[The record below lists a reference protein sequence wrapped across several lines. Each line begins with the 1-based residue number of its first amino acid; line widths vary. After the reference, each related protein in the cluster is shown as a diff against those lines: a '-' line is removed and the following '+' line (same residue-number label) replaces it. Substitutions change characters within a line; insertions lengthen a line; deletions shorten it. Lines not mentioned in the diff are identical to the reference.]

1 MRNSIFRGIL
11 LACVMIPF
19 LFKITD
25 AAQQFVAFWSFDSVS
40 ADTYYDVTG
49 HGYDAKGTGSGFSII
64 SGVKDDALNCSGSG
78 FDIAIA
84 NSKDSFVI
92 NKFTIELWFYSNIIL
107 SSEIVDQQ
115 KIFDFTNASSGVR
128 NGYSIGVMKSGKF
141 HFSLASSDGSR
152 WVECPSTAV
161 LASKKWY
168 HLAASYDS
176 TYLRVYVDGVLNGS
190 TPNSGPIRPVGFDA
204 RIGCQFYNNGTTIR
218 FLINGR
224 IDELKLYNYALSA
237 DTIRA
242 HFNTFSTKPTLIPCS
257 PNPTYNQQPYFRWYA
272 KNTIDLYRIQIDTN
286 QRFVSPIFSLPTTD
300 TFFVPSVK
308 LSIDTIYWRVGDDAD
323 TSAWS
328 EPLSVIILDPAIPI
342 LIPFTSDPTRNR
354 KPQLMWHTV
363 ENATSYTIQ
372 INTTPSFASPLIVDA
387 AVDTNYVPAAN
398 LPIGIIYWR
407 VKSNLSSQYS
417 LMDTFTIQSDS
428 VPLII
433 PMDPDTQYS
442 TKPVFYWHP
451 ATGASSYRIQI
462 DTIGNF
468 VNPFISLPVE
478 DTTYE
483 PSVDLP
489 FARIFWRVS
498 ANTNSNLYSEIDTFW
513 IEDQT
518 ALGSGLTV
526 KKTGVSMLRSLR
538 HGVMLAYSLD
548 KPGKVSLTL
557 YSIAGSFITRIEKE
571 SASSAASIVLW
582 NGTDRYGRSVP
593 NGSYCV
599 VCIIN
604 GRTFS
609 KIISLMR

>member
-92 NKFTIELWFYSNIIL
+92 NKFAIELWFFSNIIL

-176 TYLRVYVDGVLNGS
+176 TY
-190 TPNSGPIRPVGFDA
+190 GPR
-204 RIGCQFYNNGTTIR
+204 
-218 FLINGR
+218 
-224 IDELKLYNYALSA
+224 
-237 DTIRA
+237 
-242 HFNTFSTKPTLIPCS
+242 
-257 PNPTYNQQPYFRWYA
+257 
-272 KNTIDLYRIQIDTN
+272 
-286 QRFVSPIFSLPTTD
+286 
-300 TFFVPSVK
+300 
-308 LSIDTIYWRVGDDAD
+308 
-323 TSAWS
+323 
-328 EPLSVIILDPAIPI
+328 
-342 LIPFTSDPTRNR
+342 
-354 KPQLMWHTV
+354 
-363 ENATSYTIQ
+363 YTIQ
-372 INTTPSFASPLIVDA
+372 HQTGILLASRHGRLIVPH
-387 AVDTNYVPAAN
+387 T
-398 LPIGIIYWR
+398 
-407 VKSNLSSQYS
+407 
-417 LMDTFTIQSDS
+417 
-428 VPLII
+428 
-433 PMDPDTQYS
+433 
-442 TKPVFYWHP
+442 
-451 ATGASSYRIQI
+451 

-518 ALGSGLTV
+518 ALGSGSTV